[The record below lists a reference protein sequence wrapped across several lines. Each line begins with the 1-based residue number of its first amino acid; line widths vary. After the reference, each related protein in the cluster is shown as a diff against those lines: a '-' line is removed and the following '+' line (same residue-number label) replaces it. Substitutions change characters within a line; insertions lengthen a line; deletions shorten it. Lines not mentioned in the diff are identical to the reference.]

1 VNGRKSIG
9 AVHRVVGLVVLLCL
23 SVHCAARG
31 PALTTSES
39 TSLDRAD
46 ALVRDG
52 CYGCLRLAS
61 ETYESLIDRPSRR
74 LSARVLRGLFDVT
87 LLLAVREKEIGLAAD
102 ASLARARALLSGLVH
117 VTMSERTGPL
127 PHLKMLLEAA
137 EAVVGDSSGLD
148 AGERAQTE
156 GGPQRRIA
164 RPPLSDVHE
173 ALQTLAASDL
183 VAGYLALALD
193 CGVRRNLPSIGRDSS
208 PAINDSPLMRYRV
221 AICSSTQPTA
231 LTQLRD
237 EDPRWMEAFFFEGKY
252 EMGSPA
258 RSADPLRAAA
268 FLTHAREAF
277 PDSIAIH
284 VMLARAQEM
293 NGEFAGALASFDNV
307 VRDAMRLLANTSVYA
322 LAGSIAYARRDLDM
336 AVHHFNR
343 ALEMDST
350 NCAAASSAGL
360 VHRDQRAW
368 QPAAD
373 KYSKATNCFIRAANT
388 ARAELAKLEQS
399 ELEPSSKATRRSSA
413 QKRTESADELSGQS
427 ALRAAQRYV
436 LANQKTLAVTY
447 IELAERYPS
456 SRAEALALRAR
467 IGSMK

>member
-1 VNGRKSIG
+1 MNGRKSIG

-173 ALQTLAASDL
+173 ALQTLAPSDL

-307 VRDAMRLLANTSVYA
+307 LALKPTHVDARLGRVRNLSYLGRSDEGIVAATTLIDSGTWHVGEALYWRAWNEYQARRLEPAWADVQDAMRLLANTSVYA
-322 LAGSIAYARRDLDM
+322 LAGIHRIRPARSGYGGPP
-336 AVHHFNR
+336 F
-343 ALEMDST
+343 
-350 NCAAASSAGL
+350 
-360 VHRDQRAW
+360 
-368 QPAAD
+368 
-373 KYSKATNCFIRAANT
+373 
-388 ARAELAKLEQS
+388 QS
-399 ELEPSSKATRRSSA
+399 RVRN
-413 QKRTESADELSGQS
+413 GFH
-427 ALRAAQRYV
+427 
-436 LANQKTLAVTY
+436 
-447 IELAERYPS
+447 
-456 SRAEALALRAR
+456 
-467 IGSMK
+467 